1 MEKNLKLSSKV
12 IQAPEISNPRPWL
25 PWVGV
30 SCSNQSHRTK
40 KEPTSWFGVQLE
52 GGPRDVDSPPTGT
65 NRELRTREQEAQ
77 SEVGKVRGSEWG
89 LWAVCTDAHL
99 AGPWVRWPHSSTT
112 PTLSDLKQLLL
123 TLSHVPVGGLEVG

>member
-89 LWAVCTDAHL
+89 CGLCVQM
-99 AGPWVRWPHSSTT
+99 
-112 PTLSDLKQLLL
+112 PTLQGHGIDGHIHQRPQHSV
-123 TLSHVPVGGLEVG
+123 T